1 MHPWHPPWLRPCSYS
16 IASETYGFIKVHL
29 VYKIHPII
37 HPHTSKMSEDWASH
51 NVDKTCFKNFNQW
64 WVSEFLQRML
74 SNKITF
80 CKSWF
85 LIQIML
91 TLNEIYFWHK
101 CCLFPFFLVE
111 TSETVFRWIIVHD
124 DNYVDLSDLYVDLS
138 VIYVD
143 LSHHY
148 VDLSEKYHH
157 N

>member
-1 MHPWHPPWLRPCSYS
+1 
-16 IASETYGFIKVHL
+16 
-29 VYKIHPII
+29 
-37 HPHTSKMSEDWASH
+37 MSEDWASH
-51 NVDKTCFKNFNQW
+51 NVDKTCFKNFNQC

-111 TSETVFRWIIVHD
+111 TSEKVFRWIIVHD

-143 LSHHY
+143 LSDHY
-148 VDLSEKYHH
+148 VELSEKYHDKVYYLV
-157 N
+157 NLLLIICIKLYIYSRDCISCIVTPWKKITRQP